1 MERFIIVLFLI
12 TSTLF
17 TFSQE
22 QEAVMVEE
30 FMVVSSLEVQKPLFS
45 SVNSVKGDEFATK
58 DLIKNRY
65 IQQQY
70 MRPELGDDFEW
81 KNLEI
86 YKWKKIKS
94 NKQGVASIKT
104 SKADYQIA
112 YLAFYIQ
119 NDEWA
124 DVELT
129 LTSGQ
134 MLEVFIDGDKISG
147 KYSLEVD
154 GAGEKLKLNTKLEAN
169 NHIVIIKTLLATE
182 ENDNWTISCQISVDN
197 EQNIVNVSTSLNP
210 DYFMSIHHL
219 MNGVDIQS
227 TKISTAGD
235 YYFIIYKMTN
245 TDGKSSR
252 ITDVKRLSDHRTVQL
267 FYGSEVYSLRWAP
280 FGNVLSYMTK
290 IGGKSWIWE
299 YNLDDGKRL
308 PIATGIEDLGNYT
321 WAPNGEFLIFSKS
334 EKPKK
339 NTTGLKRFEN
349 MADHWSWFR
358 SRSNLFMFDVVS
370 GIQMPLTYGYLSN
383 DLQDISEDGRFILF
397 SQHIYDES
405 QRPYSKQI
413 LIQYDRQ
420 KNIVDTIW
428 DKFGSGSVQYS
439 PNGNQLLV
447 IAGPAFFGEIGVN
460 LTKATIPNDY
470 DNQAYIYDLKT
481 SDVKP
486 LSKNFKPSIDR
497 AHWDRF
503 NTNHIYFKVS
513 EGTYVKEYVY
523 DITTAVFNK
532 LNVGVDV
539 VNGVSFSKQKNV
551 MVYYGSSISTP
562 KKAYLLDVF
571 TNERHLLD
579 YPEKNFFDKVEFG
592 RNEDWHFLNKD
603 NVTIEGRIYYPPN
616 FDKNKKYPLI
626 VYYYGGTSP
635 TERNFRGR
643 YPKNLFAA
651 NGYIVYVLQP
661 SGATGYGQDFSAEHI
676 NNWGQT
682 VAEEILS
689 GSRLLC
695 QTHTFIDSTNVGCIG
710 ASYGGFMT
718 MYLTTYTDFF
728 KTAISHAGISSIS
741 SYWGEGHWGY
751 LYSQVASANSF
762 PWNNKKMYIEQSP
775 LFRADK
781 VNTSILLLHG
791 NSDTNVPPG
800 ESRQFYT
807 ALKMLD
813 KDVELIEID
822 KQNHHITD
830 YKKRILWQKT
840 ILAWFDKNL
849 KDQTDWWY
857 HLYPKN
863 NL

>member
-1 MERFIIVLFLI
+1 MKRFIVVLFLV
-12 TSTLF
+12 TSSF
-17 TFSQE
+17 YSFSQE
-22 QEAVMVEE
+22 EEAVMVEK
-30 FMVVSSLEVQKPLFS
+30 FMIVSSLEVQKPLFS
-45 SVNSVKGDEFATK
+45 SVNSVKGNEFTPK
-58 DLIKNRY
+58 DLLKNRY
-65 IQQQY
+65 IHHQY
-70 MRPELGDDFEW
+70 TRPEVGDRFDWQNFEA
-81 KNLEI
+81 
-86 YKWKKIKS
+86 YKWKKIKA
-94 NKQGVASIKT
+94 NKHGVASIKT
-104 SKADYQIA
+104 SKADYQLA

-119 NDEWA
+119 NDDWA

-129 LTSGQ
+129 FTSCQ
-134 MLEVFIDGDKISG
+134 MIEVFIDGNKIEG
-147 KYSLEVD
+147 KYTFEED
-154 GAGEKLKLNTKLEAN
+154 GAAEKLKIKTKLEAN
-169 NHIVIIKTLLATE
+169 NHIVIIKTLLAAE
-182 ENDNWTISCQISVDN
+182 ENDNWTISCQLAVSND
-197 EQNIVNVSTSLNP
+197 QNKVNLNTSLKP
-210 DYFMSIHHL
+210 DYFMNIHHL
-219 MNGVDIQS
+219 LNGVDIQS
-227 TKISTAGD
+227 AKISAAGD
-235 YYFIIYKMTN
+235 YYFISYKMTN
-245 TDGKSSR
+245 TDGKNSQ

-267 FYGSEVYSLRWAP
+267 FYGSEAHSLRWAP
-280 FGNVLSYMTK
+280 FDNVLSYITK
-290 IGGKSWIWE
+290 VGGRSWIWE
-299 YNLDDGKRL
+299 YNLDEGRRF
-308 PIATGIEDLGNYT
+308 PVATDVENLNNYT
-321 WAPNGEFLIFSKS
+321 WSPNGEFLIFSKS
-334 EKPKK
+334 EKAQE
-339 NTTGLKRFEN
+339 NTTGIKRFEN
-349 MADHWSWFR
+349 MADHWSWYR
-358 SRSNLFMFDVVS
+358 SRSNLFMFDIVS
-370 GIQMPLTYGYLSN
+370 GIQSPLTYGYLSN
-383 DLQDISEDGRFILF
+383 NLQDISDDGRFVLF

-413 LIQYDRQ
+413 LIQYDRHV
-420 KNIVDTIW
+420 NVVDTIW
-428 DKFGSGSVQYS
+428 NRFGSAKVQYS
-439 PNGNQLLV
+439 PDAKQLLV
-447 IAGPAFFGEIGVN
+447 LAGPAFFGKIGLN

-470 DNQAYIYDLKT
+470 DNQVYIYDIKT
-481 SDVKP
+481 TDVNP
-486 LSKNFKPSIDR
+486 LSKTFKPSIEN
-497 AHWDRF
+497 ANWNRF
-503 NTNHIYFKVS
+503 NPNHIYLKVS
-513 EGTYVKEYVY
+513 EGTYVNEYVY
-523 DITTAVFNK
+523 NLGTAYFYK
-532 LNVGVDV
+532 LDLGVDV
-539 VNGVSFSKQKNV
+539 VNGANSAKQKPL

-562 KKAYLLDVF
+562 KKAYVLDVF
-571 TNERHLLD
+571 TNKKQLLD
-579 YPEKNFFDKVEFG
+579 YPEENFFDKVEFG
-592 RNEDWHFLNKD
+592 KNEDWNFLNKD
-603 NVTIEGRIYYPPN
+603 SVSIEGRLYYPPN
-616 FDKNKKYPLI
+616 FDKKKKYPLI

-651 NGYIVYVLQP
+651 KGYIVYVLQP
-661 SGATGYGQDFSAEHI
+661 SGATGYGQDFSAKHV

-695 QTHTFIDSTNVGCIG
+695 QTHSFIDSTNVGCIG

-857 HLYPKN
+857 YLYPKN